1 MTDAPLGTV
10 TVSLVV
16 SVVALI
22 EATVTPES
30 TPLIKTFMPAVTL
43 TVAPALLGTDVKL
56 MVLVADAA
64 LVSVDANGAVFTR
77 NTVSLFNVT
86 LVVPKVLGEAE
97 LLGV

>member
-1 MTDAPLGTV
+1 MTA
-10 TVSLVV
+10 SLVV
-16 SVVALI
+16 RVVALM

-30 TPLIKTFMPAVTL
+30 TPLINTFMPAVTL

-56 MVLVADAA
+56 MVLVVDAA
-64 LVSVDANGAVFTR
+64 LVSVDAKGAVLTR

-86 LVVPKVLGEAE
+86 LVVPNVLGDAE